1 MKVKRTREVLKRE
14 THPGGGETLSR
25 GVKGGGKMYPSQ
37 RDSKQFF
44 ILVFSYA
51 FHFW

>member
-25 GVKGGGKMYPSQ
+25 GVKGEGVRCTLLKETASN
-37 RDSKQFF
+37 SLF
-44 ILVFSYA
+44 
-51 FHFW
+51 